1 MRFRLDPSRAATVIA
16 SKSQQVVVHDVPQ
29 IRRDLRHP
37 GSRQL
42 CGHGRMLA
50 GGDLEVRVVD
60 VVVVGG
66 DTDDMGTEVSLGPFR
81 NSAIAT
87 TATATIT
94 ATMAYAP
101 IFRFRVRRRCRNSC
115 RSVNP

>member
-1 MRFRLDPSRAATVIA
+1 MIA
-16 SKSQQVVVHDVPQ
+16 SKSQQELYTTLRRSGETSGTLAPDSFAATGECSPVAIAKYECVVVF
-29 IRRDLRHP
+29 
-37 GSRQL
+37 
-42 CGHGRMLA
+42 
-50 GGDLEVRVVD
+50 
-60 VVVVGG
+60 VVGG